1 MGRMDGQVLR
11 RSQRPVS
18 NASVAT
24 DHPQCSESFGRKQH
38 SPLRR
43 PMAGNRSSIGS

>member
-1 MGRMDGQVLR
+1 MGLMDCQVLR

-18 NASVAT
+18 NAAVAT

-38 SPLRR
+38 RPLRR
-43 PMAGNRSSIGS
+43 PMAGIKSSIGS